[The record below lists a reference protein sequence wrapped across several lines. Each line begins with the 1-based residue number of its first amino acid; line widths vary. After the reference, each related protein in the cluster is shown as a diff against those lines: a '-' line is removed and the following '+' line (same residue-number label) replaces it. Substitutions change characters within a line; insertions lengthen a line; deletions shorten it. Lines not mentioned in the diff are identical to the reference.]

1 MVVVDYNNLDS
12 IYDEVKQSACGR
24 QACSIMII
32 VANEVDAMA
41 SAKILTH
48 LLRSDS
54 IAYKLRPIANFSHV
68 LQTID
73 EFKSM
78 DIKTV
83 FMINCG
89 SVRILFIYL
98 YVYLN
103 VYYKLFN
110 FIFKNRF
117 IIFQNYL
124 D

>member
-1 MVVVDYNNLDS
+1 MVVIDYTNLDS
-12 IYDEVKQSACGR
+12 IYEEMKQSSCGR
-24 QACSIMII
+24 QACSVMLI

-41 SAKILTH
+41 SARILTQ
-48 LLRSDS
+48 LLRSDG

-89 SVRILFIYL
+89 SV
-98 YVYLN
+98 
-103 VYYKLFN
+103 
-110 FIFKNRF
+110 
-117 IIFQNYL
+117 
-124 D
+124 